1 MAAFKELY
9 KNLSLQDSFT
19 WLEKFSPRRQKWVY
33 KSLIEKNLMEV
44 SPMKTLKLLTVSVL
58 AVLAIACDKG
68 GGGGGGAA
76 AVPARIGSM

>member
-1 MAAFKELY
+1 
-9 KNLSLQDSFT
+9 
-19 WLEKFSPRRQKWVY
+19 
-33 KSLIEKNLMEV
+33 
-44 SPMKTLKLLTVSVL
+44 MKTLKLLTVSVL